1 MSEAQLMDLVET
13 LSEELGA
20 VLEIS
25 CDPVE
30 LREVWIEAVEG
41 LQQAKVVLGPRF
53 PESAEAVL
61 RLAAGE

>member
-20 VLEIS
+20 VLELS
-25 CDPVE
+25 CEPVE
-30 LREVWIEAVEG
+30 LREVWVEA
-41 LQQAKVVLGPRF
+41 VLGPRF

-61 RLAAGE
+61 RLASGV